1 MKEVVFNSDFIIFN
15 EEKKIKYLT
24 IYSNTSIF
32 FKKKKKKLHIHLLS
46 IKASSSLEKKHEH

>member
-32 FKKKKKKLHIHLLS
+32 FNKKKKYTSILS
-46 IKASSSLEKKHEH
+46 IKASSSLEKKHKH